1 MIQLQEWQFWL
12 LMLLATPG
20 VLVVGF
26 MSWAAY
32 GVGRILWSKK

>member
-20 VLVVGF
+20 VLLSIF
-26 MSWAAY
+26 MGWAGY
-32 GVGRILWSKK
+32 GIGRILFKKD